1 MSAGWIKLYRKLSDH
16 PDYFGEAFTRMHAWV
31 DLLLMANYR
40 DGFIR
45 VRGIKVPVSRGQVA
59 TSSLSLSKRWM
70 WSRGKVQRY
79 LNELESSGQISQQT
93 NNVITLISISK
104 YDSYQVDDTT
114 DDDADEYA
122 DETPSGQ
129 QTDTSKEYKE
139 EREKKNIYTHTVEDS
154 KGGAGGNARVAA
166 DSSAEPIEEAAE
178 LLEWIARTYP
188 ELAAKK
194 QPLTA
199 QQILWL
205 LRKHTAEDIR
215 LVVAQVADNKRTTEK
230 ENVYCRVV
238 TFFRY
243 YQGEICAPNVPKK
256 QYSWDEVL
264 SAVHRQEVKS
274 TDAFVRV
281 EDNGKVYWIK
291 NR

>member
-139 EREKKNIYTHTVEDS
+139 EREKKNIHTHTVEDS
-154 KGGAGGNARVAA
+154 TGGAGGN
-166 DSSAEPIEEAAE
+166 EEARE
-178 LLEWIARTYP
+178 IIDWINRNYP

-194 QPLTA
+194 QPLTVK
-199 QQILWL
+199 QVEWL
-205 LRKHTAEDIR
+205 LRKHNAEDIR
-215 LVVAQVADNKRTTEK
+215 RIVTQVADNKKTSEK
-230 ENVYCRVV
+230 ENVYCRIV
-238 TFFRY
+238 TFFRHDR
-243 YQGEICAPNVPKK
+243 QNEKLNDPQKK
-256 QYSWDEVL
+256 YSWDEVL
-264 SAVHRQEVKS
+264 AAVNRREVE
-274 TDAFVRV
+274 TTGAFERIAS
-281 EDNGKVYWIK
+281 EGRVYWIK
-291 NR
+291 KR

>member
-1 MSAGWIKLYRKLSDH
+1 MRVGWIKLHRKITEH
-16 PDYFGEAFTRMHAWV
+16 PDYLGEIFTRMQAWI

-45 VRGIKVPVSRGQVA
+45 VRGIAVPVKRGQIA
-59 TSSLSLSKRWM
+59 TSSLSLAKRWM

-79 LNELESSGQISQQT
+79 LNELETSKQIEQQ
-93 NNVITLISISK
+93 NSNVITLISIVK
-104 YDSYQVDDTT
+104 YESYQL
-114 DDDADEYA
+114 DDAANDSADCYA
-122 DETPSGQ
+122 DETADGQ

-139 EREKKNIYTHTVEDS
+139 EQEDNTNTHTVIDS
-154 KGGAGGNARVAA
+154 KGGAGGDARVAA

-178 LLEWIARTYP
+178 LLDWIARTYP

-199 QQILWL
+199 QQVLWL

-243 YQGEICAPNVPKK
+243 YRSDGKPEAPKK

-264 SAVHRQEVKS
+264 SAVHRQEVRS

-281 EDNGKVYWIK
+281 EDNGKVCWIK

>member
-16 PDYFGEAFTRMHAWV
+16 PDYFGEAFTRMHAWI

-139 EREKKNIYTHTVEDS
+139 EREEKIIYTHTVEDS
-154 KGGAGGNARVAA
+154 KGGAGGNARVAT
-166 DSSAEPIEEAAE
+166 DSEEPIEEAAE

-194 QPLTA
+194 HPLTT

-243 YQGEICAPNVPKK
+243 YQGEPGAPNVPKK

>member
-139 EREKKNIYTHTVEDS
+139 EREKKNIHTHTVEDS
-154 KGGAGGNARVAA
+154 KGGAGGN
-166 DSSAEPIEEAAE
+166 EEARE
-178 LLEWIARTYP
+178 IIDWINRNYP

-194 QPLTA
+194 QPLTVK
-199 QQILWL
+199 QVEWL
-205 LRKHTAEDIR
+205 LRKHNAEDIR
-215 LVVAQVADNKRTTEK
+215 RIVTQVADNKKTSEK
-230 ENVYCRVV
+230 ENVYCRIV
-238 TFFRY
+238 TFFRHDR
-243 YQGEICAPNVPKK
+243 QNEKLNDPQKK
-256 QYSWDEVL
+256 YSWDEVL
-264 SAVHRQEVKS
+264 AAVNRREVE
-274 TDAFVRV
+274 TTGAFERIAS
-281 EDNGKVYWIK
+281 EGRVYWIK
-291 NR
+291 KR

>member
-1 MSAGWIKLYRKLSDH
+1 MRVGWIKLHRKITEH
-16 PDYFGEAFTRMHAWV
+16 PDYLGETFTRMQAWI
-31 DLLLMANYR
+31 DLLLTANYR

-45 VRGIKVPVSRGQVA
+45 VRGIAVPVKRGQIA
-59 TSSLSLSKRWM
+59 TSSLSLAKRWM

-79 LNELESSGQISQQT
+79 LNELETSKQIEQQ
-93 NNVITLISISK
+93 NSNVITLISIVK
-104 YDSYQVDDTT
+104 YESYQLDDTAN
-114 DDDADEYA
+114 DSADCYA

-139 EREKKNIYTHTVEDS
+139 EQEDNTNTHTVEDS
-154 KGGAGGNARVAA
+154 KGGAGGNARVAT
-166 DSSAEPIEEAAE
+166 DSEEPIEEAAE

-194 QPLTA
+194 HPLTA

-243 YQGEICAPNVPKK
+243 YQGESGAPNVPKK

-264 SAVHRQEVKS
+264 SSVHRQEVKS